1 MKKINKIC
9 IVVLLLILCCAC
21 GRPRGLSSRI
31 GRHVNCESELG
42 DFSKYLK
49 LDKLSTTEDG
59 KCECNKIRVNFQT
72 IGITCGNMFT
82 VTSEGTD
89 LYTTYRMINATA
101 TLEDTIEYG
110 RYTVNI
116 KYYLYEDISIID
128 SDSEET
134 KEVEISGLAAQYNIK
149 IDDKYLSGLEHGF
162 DLDKRYDN
170 FDELPKEYLEKMN
183 LLITE
188 QLDTYTNL
196 KTI

>member
-1 MKKINKIC
+1 MS
-9 IVVLLLILCCAC
+9 
-21 GRPRGLSSRI
+21 PS
-31 GRHVNCESELG
+31 
-42 DFSKYLK
+42 
-49 LDKLSTTEDG
+49 KLS
-59 KCECNKIRVNFQT
+59 CLHFV
-72 IGITCGNMFT
+72 
-82 VTSEGTD
+82 STD
-89 LYTTYRMINATA
+89 IQNYIN
-101 TLEDTIEYG
+101 
-110 RYTVNI
+110 
-116 KYYLYEDISIID
+116 LYEDISIID

>member
-21 GRPRGLSSRI
+21 GRPRRLSSRI

-89 LYTTYRMINATA
+89 LYTTYRMINAIA

-134 KEVEISGLAAQYNIK
+134 KEV
-149 IDDKYLSGLEHGF
+149 
-162 DLDKRYDN
+162 
-170 FDELPKEYLEKMN
+170 
-183 LLITE
+183 
-188 QLDTYTNL
+188 
-196 KTI
+196 

>member
-9 IVVLLLILCCAC
+9 IVMLLLTLCCAC

-31 GRHVNCESELG
+31 GHHVNCESELG

-49 LDKLSTTEDG
+49 LD
-59 KCECNKIRVNFQT
+59 
-72 IGITCGNMFT
+72 MFT

-101 TLEDTIEYG
+101 TLKDTIEYG

-116 KYYLYEDISIID
+116 KYYLYEDISII
-128 SDSEET
+128 DSEET

-149 IDDKYLSGLEHGF
+149 IDDKYLSGLKHGF

>member
-1 MKKINKIC
+1 M
-9 IVVLLLILCCAC
+9 LLLILCCAC
-21 GRPRGLSSRI
+21 GRPRELSART

-49 LDKLSTTEDG
+49 LDELSTTEDG
-59 KCECNKIRVNFQT
+59 KCECNKVRVNFQT
-72 IGITCGNMFT
+72 VGITFGNMFT
-82 VTSEGTD
+82 VTSELTD
-89 LYTTYRMINATA
+89 LYTNYRMINAIA

-134 KEVEISGLAAQYNIK
+134 KEVEISGLTAQYNIK
-149 IDDKYLSGLEHGF
+149 IDDKYISGLEHGF

-170 FDELPKEYLEKMN
+170 FDELPKTYLEKMN

>member
-89 LYTTYRMINATA
+89 LYTTYRMINAIA
-101 TLEDTIEYG
+101 TLEDTM
-110 RYTVNI
+110 
-116 KYYLYEDISIID
+116 EDI
-128 SDSEET
+128 
-134 KEVEISGLAAQYNIK
+134 
-149 IDDKYLSGLEHGF
+149 
-162 DLDKRYDN
+162 
-170 FDELPKEYLEKMN
+170 
-183 LLITE
+183 LLI
-188 QLDTYTNL
+188 
-196 KTI
+196 

>member
-1 MKKINKIC
+1 M
-9 IVVLLLILCCAC
+9 LLLILCCAC
-21 GRPRGLSSRI
+21 GRPRELSART

-49 LDKLSTTEDG
+49 LDELSTTEDG
-59 KCECNKIRVNFQT
+59 KCECNKVRVNFQT
-72 IGITCGNMFT
+72 VGITCGNMFT
-82 VTSEGTD
+82 VTSELTD
-89 LYTTYRMINATA
+89 LYTNYRMINAIA

-134 KEVEISGLAAQYNIK
+134 KEVEISGLTAQYNIK
-149 IDDKYLSGLEHGF
+149 IDDKYISGLEHGF

-170 FDELPKEYLEKMN
+170 FDELPKTYLEKMN
-183 LLITE
+183 LLIT
-188 QLDTYTNL
+188 
-196 KTI
+196 

>member
-1 MKKINKIC
+1 
-9 IVVLLLILCCAC
+9 
-21 GRPRGLSSRI
+21 
-31 GRHVNCESELG
+31 
-42 DFSKYLK
+42 
-49 LDKLSTTEDG
+49 
-59 KCECNKIRVNFQT
+59 
-72 IGITCGNMFT
+72 
-82 VTSEGTD
+82 
-89 LYTTYRMINATA
+89 MINAIA

-149 IDDKYLSGLEHGF
+149 IADKYLSGLEHGF